1 MSVRPSVRMI
11 QLQSLELT
19 VAQQLDQR
27 VFIVVQQLGLGDNRA
42 KASKG
47 YFWATVIWD
56 HKSDVGGVG

>member
-1 MSVRPSVRMI
+1 MI